1 MVKELYFVWWW
12 CGCVRFSVEWPGN
25 EIWSS
30 WRMWTK
36 SALVFFEEAAFLCF
50 FFQTLKYDYSL
61 FHQMFFEYAST
72 NYLYGWCIHEPT
84 SHVFFFFLFFKKNKT
99 KTKKTFI
106 KTKCFSFFHNYSLR
120 YFDQTKIS
128 KKHWKFFEYQSG
140 HSPMWLKQC

>member
-1 MVKELYFVWWW
+1 MMMWLCSFFCGMTWEWNMIFMKDVNKICLGVFWGSCFFVF
-12 CGCVRFSVEWPGN
+12 C
-25 EIWSS
+25 
-30 WRMWTK
+30 
-36 SALVFFEEAAFLCF
+36 

-61 FHQMFFEYAST
+61 FHQMFFDMPA
-72 NYLYGWCIHEPT
+72 PT
-84 SHVFFFFLFFKKNKT
+84 TSMGNVFMSPPHMYFFFLFSKKNKT

-128 KKHWKFFEYQSG
+128 KKHWKFFEYQSD